1 MEFDVRPKGCTLQ
14 LKLALILLAI
24 VEVETS
30 ASLRIAFFARYQKRL
45 AVSGLLALL
54 GGSADGGGLG
64 AFKDGVRGA
73 GAVVKDDQSD
83 GGAHEDDGRPGGE
96 AREHVGGG
104 AGSEGGLRALS
115 TEGAGEVGRA
125 ALLDEDNTDQ
135 EEAHDQVNYNEN
147 IKENLHLI
155 LFSKSVRWAGLK
167 LPGCPGTT
175 FIGAEEGT

>member
-1 MEFDVRPKGCTLQ
+1 MRRMASPDRGMCDDPRSKR
-14 LKLALILLAI
+14 IL
-24 VEVETS
+24 S
-30 ASLRIAFFARYQKRL
+30 S
-45 AVSGLLALL
+45 ALL

-64 AFKDGVRGA
+64 AFKDRVRGA

-125 ALLDEDNTDQ
+125 ARPGEDNTYQ

-155 LFSKSVRWAGLK
+155 LLSKSVRWAGLK
-167 LPGCPGTT
+167 LPGCPGTRS
-175 FIGAEEGT
+175 EEHTSE